1 MATVYNWVI
10 SQMDEIPQDGSL
22 LDVVITVHWR
32 RNATTEV
39 NGITYST
46 GVYGAM
52 ACTTPS
58 PTDFTAYP
66 DLTFEQVCGWL
77 DAGLDVLALNNQL
90 DTQLANLINP
100 PIVSLPLPWVPV
112 PTPPSPDTSG
122 TSGTSGTDGI
132 SGTSGI

>member
-1 MATVYNWVI
+1 MAVYNWVI
-10 SQMDEIPQDGSL
+10 SSMDEIPQEGSL
-22 LDVVITVHWR
+22 LDVVKIVHWR

-39 NGITYST
+39 NSKVYFAD
-46 GVYGAM
+46 VYGTM
-52 ACTTPS
+52 ACATPS
-58 PTDFTAYP
+58 STDFTAYP

-77 DAGLDVLALNNQL
+77 DAGLDVPALDANLDNQI
-90 DTQLANLINP
+90 ANLINP

-122 TSGTSGTDGI
+122 TSGTSGTDGT